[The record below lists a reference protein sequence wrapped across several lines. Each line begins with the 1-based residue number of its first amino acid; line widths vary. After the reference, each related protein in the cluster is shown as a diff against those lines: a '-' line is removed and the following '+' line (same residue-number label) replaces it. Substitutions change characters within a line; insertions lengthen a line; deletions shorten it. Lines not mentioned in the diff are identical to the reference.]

1 MNNNELE
8 ILAKLIIPALFLIA
22 WALNQVLNKE
32 AQQPPAGPLPRRP
45 PGGLP
50 PAPMPGQRP
59 APREVIWQ
67 ESPPPPPRREP
78 MAGPDEIIILGSET
92 KPLRPSPAVPVRR
105 RRSRS
110 APPAPP
116 KPEPPR
122 PAISAA
128 RPPAPPPPPPIA
140 VLVFPSLAKVREALS
155 SPARLREAI
164 LLREIFDKPL
174 ALRGRDASQPRG

>member
-1 MNNNELE
+1 MNQNQLE
-8 ILAKLIIPALFLIA
+8 ILAKLIIPALFLLA

-32 AQQPPAGPLPRRP
+32 APAPPAGPLPRRP

-67 ESPPPPPRREP
+67 ETAPPPPRREP

-92 KPLRPSPAVPVRR
+92 RPARPAPVVPVRR
-105 RRSRS
+105 RRPRS

-116 KPEPPR
+116 KPEPPKPTLATDR
-122 PAISAA
+122 PAAPII
-128 RPPAPPPPPPIA
+128 PPPSPATVDPA
-140 VLVFPSLAKVREALS
+140 LAAIRQALT
-155 SPARLREAI
+155 SPARLRQAF
-164 LLREIFDKPL
+164 LLREILDRPL
-174 ALRGRDASQPRG
+174 TLRRPRLPGA